1 MTYMPEKNKTVII
14 IGGPTAAGKTSL
26 AIEVAR
32 HFKTEIISADSRQ
45 CYKEL
50 NIGVARPSPL
60 ELQTIKHHFIASH
73 SIEENISARVF
84 ENFALERAW
93 ELFKHHD
100 QVVMVGG
107 SGLYI
112 QAFCEGFDEIPDL
125 APGVRDQLLR
135 QYQANGINWLRE
147 QLLILD
153 PAYYATVALNN
164 PQRMMRALEVVKST
178 GIPFSEFRK
187 GIKKERPFRVIK
199 LGVAIE
205 KEILYQNIIHRTN
218 HMFDMGLLNEV
229 EALQA
234 FRHLPALNTVGYKEL
249 FAYLDNKISFKQA
262 KELIEKNTR
271 HYAKRQMTWFKKDAG
286 FKWVLPEASGVISS
300 LSFL

>member
-1 MTYMPEKNKTVII
+1 MPSIFPKKTCII
-14 IGGPTAAGKTSL
+14 IAGPTAVGKTSVSIAL
-26 AIEVAR
+26 AQ
-32 HFKTEIISADSRQ
+32 HFKTAIISADSRQ

-112 QAFCEGFDEIPDL
+112 QAFCEGFDEMPPMT
-125 APGVRDQLLR
+125 PGLRDQI
-135 QYQANGINWLRE
+135 QMDYQTNGINWLRE
-147 QLLILD
+147 QLLMLD

-164 PQRMMRALEVVKST
+164 PQRMMRALGVVKST
-178 GIPFSEFRK
+178 GKPFSEFRK
-187 GIKKERPFRVIK
+187 GNKKDRPFRVVK

-205 KEILYQNIIHRTN
+205 KEILYQNIVHRTN
-218 HMFDMGLLNEV
+218 QMFDMGLLNEV
-229 EALQA
+229 ESLQH